1 LLRINALPWL
11 EASSRSASSAAD
23 IADGAGSAAWMEIR
37 RKAAATM
44 ARAKNGFKNED
55 MFQDELAR
63 IDQFALLSSGLQSH
77 ARV

>member
-1 LLRINALPWL
+1 
-11 EASSRSASSAAD
+11 
-23 IADGAGSAAWMEIR
+23 MEIR

-44 ARAKNGFKNED
+44 ARAKNGFTNED

-77 ARV
+77 ARVNRELRQAG